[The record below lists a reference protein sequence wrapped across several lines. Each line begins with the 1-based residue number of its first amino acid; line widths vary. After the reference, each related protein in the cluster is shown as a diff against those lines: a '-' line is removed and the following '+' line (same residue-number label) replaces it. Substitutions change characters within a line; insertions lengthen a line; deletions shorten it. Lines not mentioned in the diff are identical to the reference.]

1 MWMSQKY
8 LECPGLNVLAL
19 EGKET
24 QQIKYLIWFQELV
37 FLSESIFANLA
48 LSVYSRHPQLKIC
61 SLKIMMMMMR
71 RRRRMLMAVMTMT
84 SALIYQ
90 IIEGEARN
98 KYRRGFNFT

>member
-19 EGKET
+19 EGKDT

-37 FLSESIFANLA
+37 FLSESFFANLA

-61 SLKIMMMMMR
+61 SLKIMMMMMMMR
-71 RRRRMLMAVMTMT
+71 MRRRMLMAVMTMT
-84 SALIYQ
+84 SQ
-90 IIEGEARN
+90 R
-98 KYRRGFNFT
+98 F

>member
-19 EGKET
+19 EGKDT

-37 FLSESIFANLA
+37 FLSESFFANLA

-61 SLKIMMMMMR
+61 SLKIMMMMMM

-84 SALIYQ
+84 SQ
-90 IIEGEARN
+90 R
-98 KYRRGFNFT
+98 F

>member
-1 MWMSQKY
+1 MWMSQRY

-61 SLKIMMMMMR
+61 SLEIMMMMMMRR

-98 KYRRGFNFT
+98 QVSSRV

>member
-19 EGKET
+19 EGKDT

-37 FLSESIFANLA
+37 FLSESFFANLA

-61 SLKIMMMMMR
+61 SLKIMMMMMM
-71 RRRRMLMAVMTMT
+71 RRRMLMAVMTIT

-98 KYRRGFNFT
+98 QVSSRV